1 MVNANWVKCT
11 CVPMEQADEEIALLV
26 QQGNTDA
33 FGSLVERYTPKL
45 LRYARKFLLGR
56 EDAEDMVQEVFIK
69 AYTNINSFDISRR
82 FSPWVYRIAHNE
94 FINAISRKEREP
106 FLFFDPDELFPHP
119 IAAEQTDR
127 DIKDSDLKRVLDE
140 CLISVGAKYREV
152 LVLYYY
158 EELNY
163 TDIADVLHLPVSTV
177 GVRLKRG
184 REALRKVYEKLN
196 HL

>member
-1 MVNANWVKCT
+1 
-11 CVPMEQADEEIALLV
+11 MEQADEEIALLV

-127 DIKDSDLKRVLDE
+127 SIKDSDLKRVLDE
-140 CLISVGAKYREV
+140 CLTSVGAKYREV